1 MFLQNV
7 HRAIPL
13 TTFQRGK
20 IMNAMQ
26 TAFNKA
32 QTEKAKQAGNKQ
44 AQQQAQRQA
53 QEFVSEEFLQQ
64 FREEILETL
73 KFIQANQEAS
83 PKQEAPEQEASKQE
97 ASPNQEPP
105 KSTETAEDASVKE
118 AAVPALKEEG
128 KKKLKGKTIFKVVAS
143 SAALVAVTI
152 GGMTFMKR
160 RADKALAKAADE
172 FVAQNP
178 M

>member
-26 TAFNKA
+26 SAFNKA
-32 QTEKAKQAGNKQ
+32 QNEKAKQTGKGPQ
-44 AQQQAQRQA
+44 QA
-53 QEFVSEEFLQQ
+53 QEFVSAEYLQK

-73 KFIQANQEAS
+73 KHIQANQEAS
-83 PKQEAPEQEASKQE
+83 KQEGTD
-97 ASPNQEPP
+97 QEPP
-105 KSTETAEDASVKE
+105 KSQEASPDTAEDASIKE
-118 AAVPALKEEG
+118 ATTVPPSQEEG

-143 SAALVAVTI
+143 SAALVAVTL
-152 GGMTFMKR
+152 GGMSIMKR
-160 RADKALAKAADE
+160 RANKALEAAADS
-172 FVAQNP
+172 FVEQNL